1 MLIDFFKRNSFHF
14 FIFYHFPYKY
24 GPCQRSCETLKNN
37 QIWQK
42 KFTKN
47 VLLIF
52 LILEHLPKA
61 RPQSPMKR
69 PLLTLLS
76 RTKPSSTPLTSK
88 IRSKFEMLYGSKLE
102 EIGEF
107 QKPRLKRFLAPI
119 YNAKNATATATSVLV
134 ILALVS
140 IISLMAKTYFDHKK
154 NLKRSESSTEI
165 VQSSSL

>member
-1 MLIDFFKRNSFHF
+1 M
-14 FIFYHFPYKY
+14 
-24 GPCQRSCETLKNN
+24 
-37 QIWQK
+37 
-42 KFTKN
+42 
-47 VLLIF
+47 LIF
-52 LILEHLPKA
+52 LILEHLHKA

-88 IRSKFEMLYGSKLE
+88 IQSKFEMLYGSKLE

-107 QKPRLKRFLAPI
+107 QKPRLKRFFAPI

-154 NLKRSESSTEI
+154 NLKRSESSTKI
-165 VQSSSL
+165 VQSSSLPIEGRNNWCHFETTRLWFQDFSRLF

>member
-1 MLIDFFKRNSFHF
+1 MALFSLIFCVIKRAMKLPLFFFCAMH
-14 FIFYHFPYKY
+14 
-24 GPCQRSCETLKNN
+24 
-37 QIWQK
+37 
-42 KFTKN
+42 
-47 VLLIF
+47 VVLIF
-52 LILEHLPKA
+52 LILEHLHKA

-88 IRSKFEMLYGSKLE
+88 IQSKFEMLYGSKLE
-102 EIGEF
+102 EISEF

-154 NLKRSESSTEI
+154 NLKRSESSTKI
-165 VQSSSL
+165 VQSSSLPIEGRNNWCHFETTRL

>member
-1 MLIDFFKRNSFHF
+1 MH
-14 FIFYHFPYKY
+14 
-24 GPCQRSCETLKNN
+24 
-37 QIWQK
+37 
-42 KFTKN
+42 
-47 VLLIF
+47 
-52 LILEHLPKA
+52 KA

-88 IRSKFEMLYGSKLE
+88 IQSKFEMLYGSKLE